1 MNDNIFELN
10 NLAQSYTNGSQSE
23 SINEVFEQES
33 RRYSRQLEEEQE
45 ARLR

>member
-1 MNDNIFELN
+1 MNEDIFELN
-10 NLAQSYTNGSQSE
+10 NIAQSYTNGADSE

-33 RRYSRQLEEEQE
+33 RRYSRQLDEEQE